1 MVFAIGTWEK
11 CYFLLVLYSTTLLF
25 TSSKRCFQPTCLTS
39 SHFSKDLLNSMA
51 PTLATVLEHTQV
63 EGGGSISYE
72 GSPTREHCTRL
83 CSFQGRPHTTFL
95 PFYTSTVTVMSFLRS
110 DSNTVSSYTLLI
122 LQLKAQ
128 GHSEKPLTR
137 LQGCCAQVKKNMH
150 RCVLQCVNRACIS
163 M

>member
-1 MVFAIGTWEK
+1 MFSANLFNKLT
-11 CYFLLVLYSTTLLF
+11 FLQGSA
-25 TSSKRCFQPTCLTS
+25 K
-39 SHFSKDLLNSMA
+39 LLNSVA
-51 PTLATVLEHTQV
+51 PTLATVSEHTQV
-63 EGGGSISYE
+63 EGSGSISYE

-110 DSNTVSSYTLLI
+110 DGNTLSSYTLLI

-128 GHSEKPLTR
+128 GHSEKPLIR

-150 RCVLQCVNRACIS
+150 RCVLQCVTRACTS